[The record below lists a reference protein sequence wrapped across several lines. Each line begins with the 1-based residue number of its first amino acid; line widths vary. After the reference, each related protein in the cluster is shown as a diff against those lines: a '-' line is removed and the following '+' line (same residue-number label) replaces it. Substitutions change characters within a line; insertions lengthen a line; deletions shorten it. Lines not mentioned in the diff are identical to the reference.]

1 MRRYGIVRGVNNQ
14 RRSERNSFFGD
25 ISEAYRISYTK
36 PKPCAQCGR
45 AVDPNAHR
53 LTKDG
58 SGVLCPDCAIKE
70 EEQ

>member
-1 MRRYGIVRGVNNQ
+1 M
-14 RRSERNSFFGD
+14 SSFFGG

-58 SGVLCPDCAIKE
+58 RGVLCPDCDIKE